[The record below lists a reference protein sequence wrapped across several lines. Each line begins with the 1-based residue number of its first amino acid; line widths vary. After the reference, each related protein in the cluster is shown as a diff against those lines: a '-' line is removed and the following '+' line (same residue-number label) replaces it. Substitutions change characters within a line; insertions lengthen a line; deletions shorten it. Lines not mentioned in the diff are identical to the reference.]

1 MKPNKKVIPL
11 FGLMI
16 LLSFC
21 FCMVPEA
28 NAQRRQ
34 RPGSMKHS
42 EEDVENMRRMDPV
55 KCTYIKNGSSFK
67 GDVYATGLAGRI
79 KIGTSTLTLSNGH
92 YTLNFKAGKFETR
105 DVLRPQEKGRFNPW
119 RKEKL
124 MNDFVQK
131 GKFSTFKKAG
141 QTYLRLYVGD
151 SDDYITD
158 VPLSSADVKNFKIDE
173 DGLLF
178 EYQLY

>member
-1 MKPNKKVIPL
+1 MRPNKKAIPL
-11 FGLMI
+11 FVIMI

-21 FCMVPEA
+21 ICMVPEA

-55 KCTYIKNGSSFK
+55 KCTYLKNGASFR
-67 GDVYATGLAGRI
+67 GDVYATGLSGRI
-79 KIGTSTLTLSNGH
+79 KIGTSTITFSNNH
-92 YTLNFKAGKFETR
+92 YSMNFNASKFETR
-105 DVLRPQEKGRFNPW
+105 DVLPPQEKGRFNPW
-119 RKEKL
+119 RKEKV

-141 QTYLRLYVGD
+141 QIYLRIYDGD
-151 SDDYITD
+151 TDNYITD
-158 VPLSSADVKNFKIDE
+158 IPLPSLDVKNFNIDE